1 MRHATPGVVSRRS
14 AVGAVGAVGALSALR
29 ASGALGILSPLAM
42 QSAQAQDAFPSKPL
56 RLVVPAP
63 PGGLTD
69 TVARL
74 LAEGLQ
80 FELRQSVVVDN
91 RSGAAGQIGTQ
102 AVVEAAGD
110 GYTLLMTSTS
120 NHVLAPLT
128 QKSSRIDPSRDLLPV
143 ALALR
148 TVGVLVVPIGVAVRT
163 LPEFI
168 ALARNRPGQLNYAS
182 SGIGSANHVFTE
194 RFKQLLGIDM
204 VHVPFRGGA
213 PLMSAV
219 MGGEVQFALMDYATG
234 EPALRSGRVRVL
246 AQTGASRHVAM
257 PEVPTLAQ
265 AGLRDFDPSF
275 WLGVAAPKATA
286 AELINTLNAATNRVL
301 GQTAFKA
308 RAQAQGWTLVGGMPS
323 VLAEAVGRE
332 VAAYRETVNGLNL
345 DRQ

>member
-1 MRHATPGVVSRRS
+1 MRRATAGVVSRRS
-14 AVGAVGAVGALSALR
+14 AVAVGAFGALRALR
-29 ASGALGILSPLAM
+29 ASGALGTFATLAM
-42 QSAQAQDAFPSKPL
+42 QTAQAQDAFPSKPL

-69 TVARL
+69 TVGRL

-80 FELRQSVVVDN
+80 SELRQSVVVDN
-91 RSGAAGQIGTQ
+91 RPGAAGQIGTQ
-102 AVVEAAGD
+102 AVLEAAGD

-128 QKSSRIDPSRDLLPV
+128 QKSSRMDPSRDLLPI

-148 TVGVLVVPIGVAVRT
+148 TVGVLVVPTGVAART

-213 PLMSAV
+213 PLMNAV
-219 MGGEVQFALMDYATG
+219 MGGEVQFALMDYATV
-234 EPALRSGRVRVL
+234 EPALRSGRARVL
-246 AQTGASRHVAM
+246 AQTGTSRHVAM
-257 PEVPTLAQ
+257 PDVPTLAQ
-265 AGLRDFDPSF
+265 AGVRDFDPSF
-275 WLGVAAPKATA
+275 WIGVAAPKTTTA
-286 AELINTLNAATNRVL
+286 EVIAALNTATNRVL
-301 GQTAFKA
+301 AQTAFKA
-308 RAQAQGWTLVGGMPS
+308 RAQAQGWILVGGTPS
-323 VLAEAVGRE
+323 VLAETVSRE

>member
-1 MRHATPGVVSRRS
+1 LGTFAT
-14 AVGAVGAVGALSALR
+14 
-29 ASGALGILSPLAM
+29 LAM

-69 TVARL
+69 TVGRL

-80 FELRQSVVVDN
+80 SELRQSVVVDN
-91 RSGAAGQIGTQ
+91 RPGAAGQIGTQ
-102 AVVEAAGD
+102 AVAEAAGD

-128 QKSSRIDPSRDLLPV
+128 QKSSRIDPSRDLLPI

-148 TVGVLVVPIGVAVRT
+148 TVGVLVVPTGLAART

-219 MGGEVQFALMDYATG
+219 MGGEVQFALMDYATV
-234 EPALRSGRVRVL
+234 EPALRSGRARVL
-246 AQTGASRHVAM
+246 AQTGTIRHVAM
-257 PEVPTLAQ
+257 PDVPTLAQ
-265 AGLRDFDPSF
+265 AGVRDFDPSF
-275 WLGVAAPKATA
+275 WIGVAAPKTTTA
-286 AELINTLNAATNRVL
+286 EVIAALNAATNRVL
-301 GQTAFKA
+301 AQTAFKA
-308 RAQAQGWTLVGGMPS
+308 RAQAQGWILVGGAPS
-323 VLAEAVGRE
+323 VLAETVSRE
-332 VAAYRETVNGLNL
+332 AAAYRETVNGLNL